1 MKWANLFETF
11 TVIAR
16 SGPEP
21 KAKDPRR
28 SNLLLDPAAGGAS
41 SLSSV
46 IARSGPE
53 PKAKDPRRS
62 NPLIICHCEE
72 RLFSDEAIY
81 SPLQDFRHLSLD
93 KFGCTLMQSNLIM
106 NYSNLFKK
114 HISLPQDHGSWVF
127 ILSPLIIGIFASNR
141 FTSDT
146 AILVLTAMS
155 AFFLRQPLSIL
166 VKVIS
171 NRRDRFD
178 LPPALTWAGLY
189 GLLSLAGLF
198 VLIFRGFVFLLY
210 LAVPGILVFGWHLW
224 LISRRQERKQAG
236 VEIIASGVLA
246 LAAPAA
252 FWVGLS
258 SYQPAGWWLW
268 LLVWLQSAASIV
280 YAYLRLEQR
289 ELINRNRIAN
299 ATFGLVFNDQINNT
313 RFGLRSILYTSFNL
327 ILTAILSIFGI
338 LPAFIALPY
347 LLQCAETMWG
357 LSHPAVGWKPTRI
370 GFRQLI
376 VSSLWTILFVI
387 VWRL

>member
-1 MKWANLFETF
+1 
-11 TVIAR
+11 
-16 SGPEP
+16 
-21 KAKDPRR
+21 
-28 SNLLLDPAAGGAS
+28 
-41 SLSSV
+41 
-46 IARSGPE
+46 
-53 PKAKDPRRS
+53 
-62 NPLIICHCEE
+62 
-72 RLFSDEAIY
+72 
-81 SPLQDFRHLSLD
+81 
-93 KFGCTLMQSNLIM
+93 M

-114 HISLPQDHGSWVF
+114 HIALPQDHGSWVF

-141 FTSDT
+141 FTPDT

-171 NRRDRFD
+171 SRRDRLD

-189 GLLSLAGLF
+189 GLLSLAGLL

-210 LAVPGILVFGWHLW
+210 LAVPGILIFGWHLW

-236 VEIIASGVLA
+236 VEIIATGVLA

-252 FWVGLS
+252 FWVGLR
-258 SYQPAGWWLW
+258 SYQSTGWWLW

-289 ELINRNRIAN
+289 EISKEEIVPLRGIS
-299 ATFGLVFNDQINNT
+299 
-313 RFGLRSILYTSFNL
+313 LRSTSLSGRDSLAPTVVPPRGIFDNDMETRAEHNTLSPGDRADIVRNKRALDYTSFNL
-327 ILTAILSIFGI
+327 FFTGFLAMIG
-338 LPAFIALPY
+338 ALPRY
-347 LLQCAETMWG
+347 IYLPFLLQWLETLWG
-357 LSHPAVGWKPTRI
+357 IAYPAIGWKPTRI